1 MRELLSAGFTVTVL
15 GRSASTLSSLPA
27 EIKVIEVDYS
37 SSTSLQQALV
47 GQDVLVAC
55 LAMDAMS
62 IQPTLIDAAIRA
74 GVRRYIPS
82 EYSGIT
88 LDTGGAAKLPLL
100 APVIE
105 VQRLVKEVATQGKIS
120 FTILAPGGFI
130 GMSLDGPV
138 LLDWSTGTAELVD
151 GGLEGLSVSKLETI
165 AHALVAVLRDE
176 ERYKNEIVKFHDGVV
191 TQSRALELAKKV
203 RPDVQWRVT
212 ELDSAKAI
220 EQGLAALKSGSFT
233 QEGAMKLLVAN
244 TFAKGHHMA
253 WTKEEDQSQVL
264 GLKVL
269 GDKGLESLIEKKA
282 RGEMVG
288 EI

>member
-1 MRELLSAGFTVTVL
+1 MRELEAAGFTVTVL

-27 EIKVIEVDYS
+27 TVKVIEVDYS
-37 SSTSLQQALV
+37 SPTSLQQALA

-62 IQPTLIDAAIRA
+62 IQPMLIDAAISA
-74 GVRRYIPS
+74 GVHRYIPS

-100 APVIE
+100 APVVE
-105 VQRLVKEVATQGKIS
+105 VQRLVKKVAAEGKIS

-138 LLDWSTGTAELVD
+138 LLDWNTGTAELVD
-151 GGLEGLSVSKLETI
+151 GGLQGLSVSKLETV

-176 ERYKNEIVKFHDGVV
+176 ERYKNEIVKFHDGAI
-191 TQSRALELAKKV
+191 TQSRALELARKLK
-203 RPDVQWRVT
+203 PDMQWNVT
-212 ELDSAKAI
+212 EVDSAEAI
-220 EQGLAALKSGSFT
+220 QKGLADLQSGSFT

-244 TFAKGHHMA
+244 TLAKGHHMA
-253 WTKEEDQSQVL
+253 WKKEEDQSQAL
-264 GLKVL
+264 GLRVL
-269 GDKGLESLIEKKA
+269 GDDGLESLIEKKA
-282 RGEMVG
+282 RGELVG